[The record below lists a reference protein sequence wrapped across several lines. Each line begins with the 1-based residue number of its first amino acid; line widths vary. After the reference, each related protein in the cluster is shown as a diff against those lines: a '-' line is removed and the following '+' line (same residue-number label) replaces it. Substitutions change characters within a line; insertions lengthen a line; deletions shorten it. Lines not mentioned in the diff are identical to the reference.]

1 MVHCTNGGFVIIADC
16 TRRVTSRL
24 MLVINFMFVLIST
37 IMMNYCCQ
45 VSFDDNRIMVDD
57 DINPLMHFI

>member
-1 MVHCTNGGFVIIADC
+1 
-16 TRRVTSRL
+16 
-24 MLVINFMFVLIST
+24 MLVINFMFMLIST

-57 DINPLMHFI
+57 NINPLMHFI